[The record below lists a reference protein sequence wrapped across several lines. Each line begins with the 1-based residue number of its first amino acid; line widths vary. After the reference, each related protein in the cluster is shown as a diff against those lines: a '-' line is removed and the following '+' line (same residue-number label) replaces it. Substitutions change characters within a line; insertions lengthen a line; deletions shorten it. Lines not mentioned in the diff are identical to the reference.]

1 MKARASLLKHFKIR
15 TIMLIVGLLVLLSAG
30 YINLKIARSNEVT
43 TESMLLGSTTGQPV
57 FYLNSLIFPEQIE
70 IPFGSTHTN
79 RYLEGVSLFP
89 PSPEIIK
96 ASSKDINGS
105 DSITI
110 QYVGNDTRSIFKCD
124 GTPLNPSEPS
134 QSLYFINP
142 TGDLAC
148 AEIVNHQPD
157 FKRSQVVVKNIDVM
171 RILYGI
177 DQNRDQ
183 TSDQYVLA
191 NNPNFSLGNIITIKV
206 NLLLKTFEK
215 ESPSPKFYILADE
228 QVGPYSDGYVRKTLT
243 IVLPTKPLTSL
254 EPTVRT
260 PS

>member
-1 MKARASLLKHFKIR
+1 MKAKETIFKHFKIR
-15 TIMLIVGLLVLLSAG
+15 IIMLIGSLMVLLSIG
-30 YINLKIARSNEVT
+30 YINLKLSQSNEVT
-43 TESMLLGSTTGQPV
+43 TESMLLGASSGQPL
-57 FYLNSLIFPEQIE
+57 FYFNRFIFPKQIE

-96 ASSKDINGS
+96 ATSKDINGS
-105 DSITI
+105 DSVAI
-110 QYVGNDTRSIFKCD
+110 QYIGNDTRSIFKCD
-124 GTPLNPSEPS
+124 GTPLNPSESS
-134 QSLYFINP
+134 QSLYFI
-142 TGDLAC
+142 TSSGDLAC
-148 AEIVNHQPD
+148 AEIINHQPD
-157 FKRSQVVVKNIDVM
+157 FRHSQVVVKNIDVM

-183 TSDQYVLA
+183 TSDQYVFA
-191 NNPNFSLGNIITIKV
+191 SNPNFSLGNIVTIKV

-215 ESPSPKFYILADE
+215 ESPSPKFYIVADE

-243 IVLPTKPLTSL
+243 LVLPTKPLIPLNS
-254 EPTVRT
+254 TVRT